1 MSLTPESQQISTITI
16 TASSE
21 FLTLILWFH
30 LANWPCKITCL
41 WLAWNVCLF
50 YLLVSH
56 SFTMLSREPEI
67 SWCSWV
73 GDHFTDVT
81 QPVWEVRDRRTKEP
95 SGQERGEKKKKSYS
109 QPMATVTGPFKMHAK
124 FSQQHICVWGVCP
137 HYSAIVISEI
147 KVNKKKVTL
156 VLVKGI

>member
-1 MSLTPESQQISTITI
+1 M
-16 TASSE
+16 
-21 FLTLILWFH
+21 
-30 LANWPCKITCL
+30 
-41 WLAWNVCLF
+41 CLF

-95 SGQERGEKKKKSYS
+95 SGQEKKRSCS
-109 QPMATVTGPFKMHAK
+109 QPMSTATGPFKMHTK
-124 FSQQHICVWGVCP
+124 FGQQHLCVWSKCMSLVFCNC
-137 HYSAIVISEI
+137 YLRNQSEHTQ
-147 KVNKKKVTL
+147 KVTL
-156 VLVKGI
+156 VLVEGIHIKKKKKNFTKLSSQTFLEKKKLLLLANKRIIQLKSWLDL

>member
-1 MSLTPESQQISTITI
+1 MCLTPESQQISTITT

-21 FLTLILWFH
+21 FLTLVLWFH
-30 LANWPCKITCL
+30 LANWPSKITCL

-95 SGQERGEKKKKSYS
+95 SGQERGEKKKSYS

-147 KVNKKKVTL
+147 KVNKKKSHTSSG
-156 VLVKGI
+156 KRN